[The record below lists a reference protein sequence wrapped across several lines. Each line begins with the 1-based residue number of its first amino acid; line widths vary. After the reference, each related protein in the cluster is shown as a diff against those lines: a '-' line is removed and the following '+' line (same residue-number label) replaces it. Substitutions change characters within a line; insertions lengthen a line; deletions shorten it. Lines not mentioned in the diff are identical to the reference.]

1 MLENVKNWP
10 LSFPEDNHVII
21 LSGPHKHINLI
32 TLYAM
37 EN

>member
-1 MLENVKNWP
+1 MLKNVENWP

-21 LSGPHKHINLI
+21 LSGPLKRINLI